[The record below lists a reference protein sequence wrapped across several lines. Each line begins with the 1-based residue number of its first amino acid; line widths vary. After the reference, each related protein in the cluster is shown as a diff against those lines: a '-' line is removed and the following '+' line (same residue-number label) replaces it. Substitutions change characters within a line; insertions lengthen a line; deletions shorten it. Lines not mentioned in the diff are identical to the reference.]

1 MAVIKENI
9 KQRIINT
16 QKRWD
21 KIVDFGGCFIDE
33 WNDAKNIA
41 TVQAMWCLEDDFVVS
56 LNKYISSV
64 LDNRDRA
71 ELGLIA
77 LEFHRDDFINWWF
90 EPGEYLGAKGIAFLA
105 GKWQEESKEE
115 AQKTT
120 VSQSNAREKKKRPA
134 WKEVLSWCMTLLA
147 AFVLALVLKNYVII
161 NATVPTGSMEN
172 TIEPG
177 DDLFGFRLAYKFSE
191 PERGDI
197 VIFKFPDDESQ
208 KYVKRVIGLPG
219 EKVTITEGKI
229 YINNSDVPLE
239 EDYLKEDWV
248 RATGPFSFEVPED
261 SYLVLGDNRN
271 DSYDA
276 RYWENTYVT
285 KDEIIGKAYFT
296 YYPFSRFGSL
306 YQ

>member
-1 MAVIKENI
+1 MREEMEE
-9 KQRIINT
+9 RIIEEIGQGSQSEIVET
-16 QKRWD
+16 QK
-21 KIVDFGGCFIDE
+21 E
-33 WNDAKNIA
+33 
-41 TVQAMWCLEDDFVVS
+41 
-56 LNKYISSV
+56 
-64 LDNRDRA
+64 
-71 ELGLIA
+71 
-77 LEFHRDDFINWWF
+77 
-90 EPGEYLGAKGIAFLA
+90 
-105 GKWQEESKEE
+105 
-115 AQKTT
+115 T
-120 VSQSNAREKKKRPA
+120 VSEADNKEKNKRPA
-134 WKEVLSWCMTLLA
+134 WKEVLSWCLTLLA
-147 AFVLALVLKNYVII
+147 AFVLALALKNYVII

-177 DDLFGFRLAYKFSE
+177 DDLFGFRLAYKFAE

-197 VIFKFPDDESQ
+197 VIFRFPDDESQ

>member
-1 MAVIKENI
+1 MSEEIKN
-9 KQRIINT
+9 
-16 QKRWD
+16 
-21 KIVDFGGCFIDE
+21 DE
-33 WNDAKNIA
+33 
-41 TVQAMWCLEDDFVVS
+41 LE
-56 LNKYISSV
+56 
-64 LDNRDRA
+64 
-71 ELGLIA
+71 
-77 LEFHRDDFINWWF
+77 
-90 EPGEYLGAKGIAFLA
+90 
-105 GKWQEESKEE
+105 
-115 AQKTT
+115 T
-120 VSQSNAREKKKRPA
+120 EKKPEKKGSIL
-134 WKEVLSWCMTLLA
+134 WEICSWILTFALA
-147 AFVLALVLKNYVII
+147 IGLALALKNYVII
-161 NATVPTGSMEN
+161 NATVPTGSMEH

-177 DDLFGFRLAYKFSE
+177 DDLFGLRLTYRFSE
-191 PERGDI
+191 VQRGDI
-197 VIFKFPDDESQ
+197 IIFRFPDDESQ